1 MICCAGSVD
10 AWRLM
15 MALRSGL
22 ITESTWALDVL
33 TVLLRDDVTSS
44 CLSLSHMPGLLEVL
58 VEHYRRCL
66 ILIFGT
72 EFEELEV
79 SSEMQSRYTA
89 ATGTMETEDVADE
102 EDIKALPD
110 PKALQA
116 PGNYTLKTHDG
127 KTVGIKTDSDERL
140 LDHKS
145 WDVFKEF
152 ESSAFDW
159 QMGRGDMTLHIITTL
174 ASDGSHDFHRKRYFG
189 KNYENLKRKAELPP
203 EEEDK
208 NLSEVSIKSESESNI
223 GSQPINGTSCVDH
236 VENSSNSTE
245 ENLSDP
251 ASVMVSSNMNNLVSE
266 VNPKI
271 SSNTDNTVSEVK
283 SDNLKQ
289 ETTREKTQSDEP
301 RSKVTM
307 DFDNFDNNPFTCTQ
321 LESLKRSCSELD
333 EETYRPNDRV
343 SCRLTDSQLEISQ
356 RCLCL
361 SNIFRNLSFIAGNDN
376 EIVKHNGLMLILGKL
391 LLLNHQHLPR
401 LAKARVC
408 AQPPK
413 DAVDCVGS
421 PAMEVDSVTDEVAD
435 GNTEWWWEMLEGLR
449 ENTLVVFANIC
460 GQLDLSSFPEEIC
473 LPILNGLLHW
483 LVCSSAEALDPLT
496 ATGLSPQRLVLEA
509 LCKLCVTDSNIDLV
523 LATPPFSRIVLLI
536 TNLASMLSE
545 RHQQVVREFAVG
557 LLSCL
562 VPGDSS
568 VARALA
574 LQHPSVTLLL
584 EFIEGAEQQALQMM
598 NAHGAAVLRD
608 NPEIMGTSLD
618 MLCRT
623 ASILRHLVDV
633 PENVPL
639 LSRHQ
644 SKLMQLVMS
653 QILDRSVTA
662 ILADVLNSCS

>member
-1 MICCAGSVD
+1 
-10 AWRLM
+10 M

-89 ATGTMETEDVADE
+89 ATGAMETEDAADE
-102 EDIKALPD
+102 EDVKAVPD
-110 PKALQA
+110 AKALQA

-127 KTVGIKTDSDERL
+127 KTVGIKVDSDERL

-189 KNYENLKRKAELPP
+189 KNYESLKRKAEVPP
-203 EEEDK
+203 EEVDR
-208 NLSEVSIKSESESNI
+208 NLLEVSIKSESNP
-223 GSQPINGTSCVDH
+223 GSRPVNGAPSVDR
-236 VENSSNSTE
+236 VENSSNSIE
-245 ENLSDP
+245 ENSSDP
-251 ASVMVSSNMNNLVSE
+251 ASVVVSSNTNNAVSE
-266 VNPKI
+266 ANSKI
-271 SSNTDNTVSEVK
+271 SSNTDSNVVSGAH
-283 SDNLKQ
+283 SDDLKQ
-289 ETTREKTQSDEP
+289 ETTSDKVQSDEP
-301 RSKVTM
+301 RLKVTM
-307 DFDNFDNNPFTCTQ
+307 DFDNFDNNLFTCTQ

-376 EIVKHNGLMLILGKL
+376 EICKHNGLMLILGKL

-401 LAKARVC
+401 LAKTRV
-408 AQPPK
+408 QLQREGSE
-413 DAVDCVGS
+413 CVGS
-421 PAMEVDSVTDEVAD
+421 PPTEVDSVTDEVAD

-568 VARALA
+568 VSRALA

-618 MLCRT
+618 MLCRA